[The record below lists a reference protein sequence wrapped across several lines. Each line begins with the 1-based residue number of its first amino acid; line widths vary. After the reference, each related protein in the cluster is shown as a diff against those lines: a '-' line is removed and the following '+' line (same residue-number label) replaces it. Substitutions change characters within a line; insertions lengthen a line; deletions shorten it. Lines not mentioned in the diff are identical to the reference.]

1 MLFSCIPATYFR
13 DLIDGKMSMETWID
27 LAASLGLDGLDFGQA
42 WFRDTS
48 PVAIAAIRKRF
59 EDRGLRACMLTCA
72 PDFPHP
78 EPAGRQATVDEM
90 LQMVELAHGLNAPL
104 IRVTAGQAHPSVS
117 REQGIAWVCEG
128 LRKVLPA
135 ASSAGITLAYENH
148 TKASIWQYRDFSEP
162 SAIFLDIVRAMEGT
176 ALGVNFDTANP
187 LVHGEDPLPLLHQV
201 AHRVV
206 SVHANDLRVRG
217 QFDFCVVGQGVV
229 PFADIFR
236 YLKRTA
242 GFDGWISVEEFSR
255 TGEQG
260 FRDAIRFVREAW
272 AAA

>member
-1 MLFSCIPATYFR
+1 MLVSCIPATYFM
-13 DLIDGKMSMETWID
+13 DLVQGRMALEAWVD
-27 LAASLGLDGLDFGQA
+27 LAAALGLDGLDFGQA

-48 PVAIAAIRKRF
+48 PATVTALRKRV
-59 EDRGLRACMLTCA
+59 EDRGLQACMLTCA

-78 EPAGRQATVDEM
+78 ERAGRQATLDEM
-90 LQMVELAHGLNAPL
+90 LRMIDLAHALGAPL

-117 REQGIAWVCEG
+117 REQGVAWVCEG
-128 LRKVLPA
+128 MRALLPA
-135 ASSAGITLAYENH
+135 AAAAGVTLAYENH
-148 TKASIWQYRDFSEP
+148 TKASVWQYRDFSEP
-162 SAIFLDIVRAMEGT
+162 SAIFLDIVRGMEGT

-187 LVHGEDPLPLLHQV
+187 LVHGEEPLPLLRQV

-206 SVHANDLRVRG
+206 SVHANDLRTPG

-229 PFADIFR
+229 PYAEIFG

-242 GFDGWISVEEFSR
+242 EFDGWISVEEFSK

-260 FRDAIRFVREAW
+260 FREAIGFVRDAW